1 MFTGT
6 RPRGPCVWFWFFLW
20 VRVFLGLLV
29 WVFLVF
35 WGDFSLLA
43 LVGWVGLVLVCFFFS
58 WDGAMLPVLF
68 PVAFRRADEPG
79 PGATLTNDYRDEGLE
94 MVHTG
99 HFQHQMTQN
108 QQKQQR
114 KTQSSLQN

>member
-1 MFTGT
+1 M
-6 RPRGPCVWFWFFLW
+6 V
-20 VRVFLGLLV
+20 
-29 WVFLVF
+29 LVF
-35 WGDFSLLA
+35 SVGSGFFGVVSLGFFGVLGGFFV
-43 LVGWVGLVLVCFFFS
+43 VGFGWLGWAGFGLFFFS